1 MDMKKAMARI
11 EGLQDYLVDML
22 SKIIAVDT
30 SVPPGLNYDK
40 LIDIVEPEFQALGF
54 ETKRVVMPQELVE
67 QIPEKLEGDRVNLV
81 ASLKN
86 GKPKVSL
93 YAHMDVVPA
102 ESDWTMDPFTP
113 VVKDGKL
120 YGRGAVDMKYAI
132 ACMLGAAKAMKALG
146 LEPNYEMDCL
156 LCTDEEVGVYP
167 GARYLAEQGYFS
179 PHMMWL
185 ELGALEPI
193 FLLGTAGAARID
205 ITGMGKSCHSG
216 SNYLGINAFEE
227 MMPIIN
233 ELLALRDEV
242 QARRSDIP
250 AFPLPDIPAEVM
262 TPMFSMTVMRSG
274 NKDNMVPG
282 EARLTIN
289 RRYLPEEKYEDVV
302 EEIRQAVERGRA
314 RSKLLDVK
322 FQAANAFYPVAIDS
336 GSPAAQKQRQAL
348 KDVLGYDGLIE
359 GGLSA
364 STDLGFV
371 LEAMGGE
378 KFDIATFGNV
388 RLATMTAHAADEHC
402 NVRDLVELTKL
413 MVHYLCF

>member
-1 MDMKKAMARI
+1 MNMKKTMVKI

-22 SKIIAVDT
+22 CRIIAVDT

-54 ETKRVVMPQELVE
+54 ETKRVVMPAELVE
-67 QIPEKLEGDRVNLV
+67 KIPETLEGPRTNMV
-81 ASLKN
+81 ATRKN

-102 ESDWTMDPFTP
+102 ESDWTMDPFEP

-132 ACMLGAAKAMKALG
+132 ACMLGAAKAIKDFG

-167 GARYLAEQGYFS
+167 GARYMAEEGYFS

-205 ITGMGKSCHSG
+205 ITGYGKSCHSG
-216 SNYLGINAFEE
+216 SNYLGINALEE
-227 MMPIIN
+227 MMPIIS

-242 QARRSDIP
+242 QARRSEIA

-262 TPMFSMTVMRSG
+262 TPMFSLTVLRAG

-282 EARLTIN
+282 EAKLTIN
-289 RRYLPEEKYEDVV
+289 RRYLPEENYDEVV
-302 EEIRQAVERGRA
+302 QEIRQAVERGKA
-314 RSKLLDVK
+314 KSKLVNVK
-322 FQAANAFYPVAIDS
+322 FEAANAFYPVAIDN
-336 GSPAAQKQRQAL
+336 GSTAAEKQRKAL

-371 LEAMGGE
+371 LEAISP
-378 KFDIATFGNV
+378 KKPDIATFGNV
-388 RLATMTAHAADEHC
+388 RLSTMTAHAADEHC
-402 NVRDLVELTKL
+402 NVADLVEMTKL

>member
-1 MDMKKAMARI
+1 MDMQKTMAHI

-22 SKIIAVDT
+22 SRLIAVDT
-30 SVPPGLNYDK
+30 SVPPGRNYDK
-40 LIDIVEPEFQALGF
+40 LIDIVEPEFQTMGF
-54 ETKRVVMPQELVE
+54 ETKRVVMPPDLVAR
-67 QIPEKLEGDRVNLV
+67 IPEKLEGDRVNLV
-81 ASLKN
+81 ASRKN

-113 VVKDGKL
+113 LVKDGML
-120 YGRGAVDMKYAI
+120 YGRGAVDMKYGI
-132 ACMLGAAKAMKALG
+132 ACMLAAAKAIKELG
-146 LEPNYEMDCL
+146 LEPHYEMDCL

-205 ITGMGKSCHSG
+205 ITGVGKSCHSG
-216 SNYLGINAFEE
+216 SNYLGINALEE
-227 MMPIIN
+227 MMPIIS

-242 QARRSDIP
+242 QARRSEIA
-250 AFPLPDIPAEVM
+250 AFPLPDIPSEMM
-262 TPMFSMTVMRSG
+262 TPMFSLTVLRAG

-282 EARLTIN
+282 EAKLTIN
-289 RRYLPEEKYEDVV
+289 RRYLPEEKYEEVV
-302 EEIRQAVERGRA
+302 DEIRQAVERGKA
-314 RSKLLDVK
+314 KSKLKDVK
-322 FQAANAFYPVAIDS
+322 FEAANAFYPVAVD
-336 GSPAAQKQRQAL
+336 PASNAAEKQRQAL

-371 LEAMGGE
+371 LEALGGD

-388 RLATMTAHAADEHC
+388 RLGTMTAHAADEHC
-402 NVRDLVELTKL
+402 NVADLVEMTKL
-413 MVHYLCF
+413 MVHYLCY